1 MPSLSWV
8 SRLSAREQRMVLL
21 GAVAAA
27 VLLIIAV
34 VLPLQ
39 HSVSAGAQRIEHKRD
54 DLAWLHSM
62 APRLAGA
69 LPSRATVP
77 LHESLV
83 VLVDRTARDAG
94 IGKSLVGSQPSG
106 DGGLNVHLEGAPFDA
121 MVAWL
126 SQLGERYGVQADSAT
141 IDTAKNTGTVN
152 ATLVLH
158 TR

>member
-1 MPSLSWV
+1 MPSLSWMA
-8 SRLSAREQRMVLL
+8 RLGARERRVLLL

-34 VLPLQ
+34 LLPLQ
-39 HSVSAGAQRIEHKRD
+39 RSVAAGAARIEHKRD
-54 DLAWLHSM
+54 DLAWLRTV

-69 LPSRATVP
+69 LPGRVAVP
-77 LHESLV
+77 PHESLV
-83 VLVDRTARDAG
+83 VLVDHTARDAG

-106 DGGLNVHLEGAPFDA
+106 AGGLSVQFQGAPFDA

-126 SQLGERYGVQADSAT
+126 SQLGERYGVQADAAT
-141 IDTAKNTGTVN
+141 IEAAKDAGTVN

-158 TR
+158 AR